1 MEEKRIDEELYT
13 DEISELVEEA
23 HAIFNA
29 TTVSEV
35 MDMRDRQSQE
45 DFLNEIY
52 SNPGVETI
60 NSYLDVVERLRPC
73 HLWWVSGCGMRPVS
87 SAFAEP
93 L

>member
-1 MEEKRIDEELYT
+1 MDEKMYT

-45 DFLNEIY
+45 DFLNKIY
-52 SNPGVETI
+52 SNPGVEAI
-60 NSYLDVVERLRPC
+60 NLYLDMVKRLK
-73 HLWWVSGCGMRPVS
+73 HATYGGYH
-87 SAFAEP
+87 
-93 L
+93 